1 MFKFGKFEKPVVRTK
16 RTVEIEDS
24 MVNETWNAFHSIGVP
39 VTYFE
44 YVEETD
50 GAGGV
55 ADTIM
60 YRVSLEASQ
69 EEWDKLNRH
78 LGALGII
85 EAPEK

>member
-50 GAGGV
+50 GAGGA

-69 EEWDKLNRH
+69 EEWDKLNRK